1 LQPHLEDIKGDWRF
15 EYKYRLTYH
24 QYYRVRSAILP
35 FMKKDRFSLARPQG
49 NYYVRSLYF
58 DSDRFT
64 NYEEK
69 MNGNDDRLKLRIR
82 TYQSMLK
89 PDDGLRVELKA
100 RKGLTMEKHSTW
112 IKYFEYME
120 YMASRHWSSIGN
132 PILEEFERYSF
143 LKELTPKILV
153 DYEREGYSARGMESL
168 RITFDHKVRSTRSSS
183 LFPVHS
189 FFRVHYPGQVV
200 LEIKCDKTQ
209 PAWVRNMVQQQGLGL
224 VNNSKFAQGIEL
236 VMPEMVRSTWSD

>member
-1 LQPHLEDIKGDWRF
+1 LLPQLEDIKGDWRF

-24 QYYRVRSAILP
+24 QYFRVRSAILP

-49 NYYVRSLYF
+49 NYFVRSLYF
-58 DSDRFT
+58 DSDKFT

-69 MNGNDDRLKLRIR
+69 INGNDDRLKLRIR
-82 TYQSMLK
+82 TYEGSLGAN
-89 PDDGLRVELKA
+89 DDLRVELKA

-112 IKYFEYME
+112 IKYSAYTEF
-120 YMASRHWSSIGN
+120 MATRHWTGQAN

-143 LKELTPKILV
+143 LKELKPKIII

-168 RITFDHKVRSTRSSS
+168 RITFDHKVRSARSNS
-183 LFPVHS
+183 LFPDRP
-189 FFRVHYPGQVV
+189 FFQTHYPGWVV

-209 PAWVRNMVQQQGLGL
+209 PNWIRTMVQQQGLGL
-224 VNNSKFAQGIEL
+224 STNSKFAQGIEL
-236 VMPEMVRSTWSD
+236 VMPELVRSTWSN